1 MLNLILGFGA
11 LGMPEWLMILAAV
24 LLLFGGKKIPELM
37 KGIGKGIREFN
48 SAKNNVRKE
57 VEEEQNKRLNTI
69 KSNRNNQDVEASLL
83 KIQECCKSGENLMPS
98 IIKAVESYA
107 TLGEIVDSM
116 KEVFGEWQE
125 KVFF

>member
-57 VEEEQNKRLNTI
+57 VEE
-69 KSNRNNQDVEASLL
+69 
-83 KIQECCKSGENLMPS
+83 G
-98 IIKAVESYA
+98 
-107 TLGEIVDSM
+107 M
-116 KEVFGEWQE
+116 KDD
-125 KVFF
+125 

>member
-11 LGMPEWLMILAAV
+11 LGMPKWLMILAAV

-57 VEEEQNKRLNTI
+57 VEEGMK
-69 KSNRNNQDVEASLL
+69 D
-83 KIQECCKSGENLMPS
+83 
-98 IIKAVESYA
+98 
-107 TLGEIVDSM
+107 DSE
-116 KEVFGEWQE
+116 KE
-125 KVFF
+125 